1 MIDVDECE
9 DVADTENAVKSHHPV
24 KECLLGTLQSEVK
37 EIAIGQ
43 DYQNIGNGGSCQKIG
58 IITIVQEQVL

>member
-1 MIDVDECE
+1 MTHVDKCE
-9 DVADTENAVKSHHPV
+9 DIADTEDAVANHHPV
-24 KECLLGTLQSEVK
+24 KKRLFGSSESEVK
-37 EIAIGQ
+37 KIAIGQ